1 MQLESVLR
9 ERSCLNPRFPSPL
22 SGARGFWGLVTQGSP
37 LTRGCA
43 ASQGVAL
50 GFIPSSA
57 SRTVG
62 VDRQPAG
69 GTRNVRKAEGDSA
82 FAVSQGDPWGARARG
97 VSHGERRQRPPT
109 RC

>member
-1 MQLESVLR
+1 MHLESVLR
-9 ERSCLNPRFPSPL
+9 ERSCSNPRFPSPL
-22 SGARGFWGLVTQGSP
+22 SGARGFRALVTQGSP

-43 ASQGVAL
+43 ASRGVAL

-69 GTRNVRKAEGDSA
+69 GTRNVGTGE
-82 FAVSQGDPWGARARG
+82 G
-97 VSHGERRQRPPT
+97 VSPRLGLASRALAGCLRVS
-109 RC
+109 